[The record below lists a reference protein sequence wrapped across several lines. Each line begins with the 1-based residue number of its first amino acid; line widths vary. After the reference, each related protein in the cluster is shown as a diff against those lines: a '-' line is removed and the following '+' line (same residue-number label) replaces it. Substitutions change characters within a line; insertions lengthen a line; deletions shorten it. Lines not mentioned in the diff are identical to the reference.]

1 MDTSVKELR
10 SEIGAIRKSED
21 AVEKIREEMTAL
33 CKTVSRAALDAGDRG
48 FIFRRS
54 QGYWPVCWARC

>member
-33 CKTVSRAALDAGDRG
+33 RKTVSRTALDAAPAAASGVL
-48 FIFRRS
+48 
-54 QGYWPVCWARC
+54 PPPLVTAA